1 MAFAPASPILANNY
15 LPISGALGA
24 MIFKS
29 LIFDFYK
36 LKPSIKNEISVF
48 LVIGF
53 VPSMYFI
60 GKFGYL
66 FQIWLGIEPGTPIRE
81 IENGFWLTALL
92 ILGAMVI
99 MALGLFVGAVLHAFF
114 LAITGRLTL
123 SNAFAATVLNKYPVH
138 WFKF

>member
-1 MAFAPASPILANNY
+1 
-15 LPISGALGA
+15 

-29 LIFDFYK
+29 RIFDFYK

-53 VPSMYFI
+53 IPSMYLI
-60 GKFGYL
+60 GKFGYQ
-66 FQIWLGIEPGTPIRE
+66 FQIWLGVEPGTPIRQ

-92 ILGAMVI
+92 VLCAMVI
-99 MALGLFVGAVLHAFF
+99 MACGLFAGAVLHALY
-114 LAITGRLTL
+114 LAITGRLSL
-123 SNAFAATVLNKYPVH
+123 SKAFAATVLNKYPVH